1 VFFTS
6 LDIVIFKRVLLFML
20 SFHLTVAVFV
30 VTVEI
35 YNIVTFVESVQSG
48 YGIHSVTCIVEFPY
62 LKRY

>member
-1 VFFTS
+1 
-6 LDIVIFKRVLLFML
+6 ML